1 MGWPWQGRPTC
12 RSLRMLLCKKSH
24 SLGWA
29 GDFLLSLHT
38 TSHIWGALSG
48 KSIIFKRRTR
58 WSQIISRGLEQV
70 RAPKPEPW
78 GNSPVLHQD
87 WGRRTWQK
95 EPAMKNL
102 GDTLNTMSLLP
113 VLILQQ
119 KHFSQT
125 SFHQILYIST
135 RNCSN
140 EEMTFF
146 RWLCSRSHFSSES
159 LSKKKNPTKKN
170 WQRWHTHG
178 YFHQILSLIGL
189 PTFSLNVLCAGKAW
203 AAHLEHFTHTAA
215 SLAWEEGTLTC

>member
-24 SLGWA
+24 SSGWA

-159 LSKKKNPTKKN
+159 LSKKKKTQQKK
-170 WQRWHTHG
+170 
-178 YFHQILSLIGL
+178 IGSGGIHMDISIR
-189 PTFSLNVLCAGKAW
+189 FWV
-203 AAHLEHFTHTAA
+203 
-215 SLAWEEGTLTC
+215 